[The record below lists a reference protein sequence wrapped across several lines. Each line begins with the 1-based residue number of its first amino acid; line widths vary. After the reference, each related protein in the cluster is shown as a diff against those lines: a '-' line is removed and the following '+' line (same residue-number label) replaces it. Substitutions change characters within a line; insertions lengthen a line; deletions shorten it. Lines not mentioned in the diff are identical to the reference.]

1 MNCFIIVFY
10 VFEKLEN
17 FWENTRNCVGIVNE
31 RTVSF
36 FGPLPFRLENRL
48 IFWFNFLT
56 FGTSDGGGLFN
67 F

>member
-1 MNCFIIVFY
+1 M
-10 VFEKLEN
+10 
-17 FWENTRNCVGIVNE
+17 RE

-36 FGPLPFRLENRL
+36 FSPLPFRLENRL

-56 FGTSDGGGLFN
+56 FETLDWGGLFN